1 MGNHSRKD
9 QWQIQGRGPGGGP
22 PRPLVFDQNEARRAD
37 KKILETISNRNFIP
51 AQHTVM
57 TCNCTYQGHPLQE
70 AEKNDLWSFLARV
83 QDRIRSFMGRQS
95 LIWPK
100 RRFPA
105 KQGTLSGVL
114 SRKKYRLFSF
124 TTGGKTAFIGVTV
137 VFIVA
142 HK

>member
-1 MGNHSRKD
+1 MRKD
-9 QWQIQGRGPGGGP
+9 TQADPSRSSAWLRYCK
-22 PRPLVFDQNEARRAD
+22 PLHRYFSSNFALIICNSKNLA
-37 KKILETISNRNFIP
+37 ISNRNFIP

-95 LIWPK
+95 VIWPK
-100 RRFPA
+100 RRCPA

-124 TTGGKTAFIGVTV
+124 TTGGKTAFIGVTI